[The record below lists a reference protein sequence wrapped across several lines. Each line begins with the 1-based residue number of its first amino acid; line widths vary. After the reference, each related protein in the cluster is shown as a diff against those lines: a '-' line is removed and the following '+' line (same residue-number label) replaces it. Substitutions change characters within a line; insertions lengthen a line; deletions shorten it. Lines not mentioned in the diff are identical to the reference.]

1 MKNSWQSIKKGKWRN
16 QLYQTGKEHLKKK
29 IKKLKIG
36 KTLIAGY
43 LQETL
48 EMGDRIFPWI
58 GNAQERS
65 VNCCLMQYL
74 FEDSVPQGKRRKKK
88 QGQGPLELLQKAG
101 RRKS

>member
-1 MKNSWQSIKKGKWRN
+1 
-16 QLYQTGKEHLKKK
+16 
-29 IKKLKIG
+29 
-36 KTLIAGY
+36 
-43 LQETL
+43 
-48 EMGDRIFPWI
+48 MGDRIFPWI